1 MTRRAFLGIAA
12 LAASNLA
19 AARPPAD
26 AAGAHP
32 DIRRLL
38 DRLYKTFSYAPQQ
51 EPDWATMRA
60 CFLDGAVFVLEAGAG
75 QRPVG
80 QGIDAMI
87 ADWQKTTRAESSNP
101 GFSEWIEHAAIHR
114 NGKVASVDVRFGAR
128 QAGDLRP
135 RQPGLDSL
143 QLMLDGDAWK
153 VTAFVVQREAR
164 S

>member
-12 LAASNLA
+12 LAASN
-19 AARPPAD
+19 PAD

-38 DRLYKTFSYAPQQ
+38 DRLYRTFSYAPQQ

-75 QRPVG
+75 QRPVA
-80 QGIDAMI
+80 QGIDAFI
-87 ADWQKTTRAESSNP
+87 ADWQKSLRAESGKP
-101 GFSEWIEHAAIHR
+101 GFSEWIEQAAIRR
-114 NGKVASVDVRFGAR
+114 NGKVATVDVTFGAR
-128 QAGDLRP
+128 QPGDLRA

-143 QLMLDGDAWK
+143 QLMQDGDAWK
-153 VTAFVVQREAR
+153 VTSFVVQREAR
-164 S
+164 R